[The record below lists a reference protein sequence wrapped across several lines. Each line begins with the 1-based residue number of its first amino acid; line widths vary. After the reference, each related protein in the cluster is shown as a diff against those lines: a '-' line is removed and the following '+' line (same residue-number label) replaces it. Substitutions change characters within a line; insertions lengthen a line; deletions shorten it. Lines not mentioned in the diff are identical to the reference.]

1 MPRRKR
7 GKMVKKAPVESAG
20 RSIDTLPDGVL
31 QHIIGFLPAR
41 DAVRTCVLARRWR
54 DLWMFATGL
63 RIISNCDDDVAELR
77 EFVDHLLLT
86 RGIAPL
92 ETFELRF
99 DGISADDFCEGDV
112 LRVNLWCR
120 HAIRCQVRA
129 LRFLFSQCDF
139 PFELCDLH
147 LVSRHLVK
155 LELAGL
161 VVMEDFLDLTSC
173 PALEQLEI
181 ENCDLCLA
189 KKISYESLKHLI
201 ITACEFSYYAR
212 ARIHAPSLVSLLLDG
227 NLLSTPV
234 LESMPSLVDGSI
246 RIVENHMDTCVCC
259 NSIDGSCQVT
269 IPGNCTCILL
279 EGLSEAKNLALIAE
293 SETFIFK
300 KDLRQCPT
308 FSKLKTLLLSDYL
321 CVALDLDAITCILKH
336 SPVLE
341 RLTLELFRQGSGHKM
356 LMKGS
361 YSPVHTAAA
370 ISEHLKIVEVK
381 CEVFD
386 ERVYKVLKLLCTFN
400 IRKLINNAIEIF
412 QYF

>member
-1 MPRRKR
+1 
-7 GKMVKKAPVESAG
+7 MVKKAPVESAG

-120 HAIRCQVRA
+120 HAIRCQ
-129 LRFLFSQCDF
+129 
-139 PFELCDLH
+139 
-147 LVSRHLVK
+147 
-155 LELAGL
+155 
-161 VVMEDFLDLTSC
+161 
-173 PALEQLEI
+173 
-181 ENCDLCLA
+181 
-189 KKISYESLKHLI
+189 
-201 ITACEFSYYAR
+201 
-212 ARIHAPSLVSLLLDG
+212 
-227 NLLSTPV
+227 
-234 LESMPSLVDGSI
+234 
-246 RIVENHMDTCVCC
+246 
-259 NSIDGSCQVT
+259 
-269 IPGNCTCILL
+269 
-279 EGLSEAKNLALIAE
+279 
-293 SETFIFK
+293 
-300 KDLRQCPT
+300 
-308 FSKLKTLLLSDYL
+308 
-321 CVALDLDAITCILKH
+321 
-336 SPVLE
+336 
-341 RLTLELFRQGSGHKM
+341 GSGHKM

>member
-1 MPRRKR
+1 MPLRKSC
-7 GKMVKKAPVESAG
+7 KMEGAG
-20 RSIDTLPDGVL
+20 SGIDTLPDGVL
-31 QHIIGFLPAR
+31 QHILGFLPAR

-63 RIISNCDDDVAELR
+63 RIISNCNDEMGELR

-92 ETFELRF
+92 ETFELGF
-99 DGISADDFCEGDV
+99 DGVSADDFCEGDV
-112 LRVNLWCR
+112 LRVNLWFR
-120 HAIRCQVRA
+120 HAIRCQTA
-129 LRFLFSQCDF
+129 
-139 PFELCDLH
+139 
-147 LVSRHLVK
+147 
-155 LELAGL
+155 
-161 VVMEDFLDLTSC
+161 SC
-173 PALEQLEI
+173 
-181 ENCDLCLA
+181 
-189 KKISYESLKHLI
+189 H
-201 ITACEFSYYAR
+201 
-212 ARIHAPSLVSLLLDG
+212 
-227 NLLSTPV
+227 
-234 LESMPSLVDGSI
+234 
-246 RIVENHMDTCVCC
+246 
-259 NSIDGSCQVT
+259 VT

-300 KDLRQCPT
+300 KDLRHCPT

-381 CEVFD
+381 CEVVD

-400 IRKLINNAIEIF
+400 IRKLINNAIEFF
-412 QYF
+412 QYL